1 MGGAGGEMGALERVE
16 QLLEQRD
23 EKVDSLTA
31 QVEALTAQVAALT
44 AACGGTPPSAAPSSV
59 APPSSPR

>member
-31 QVEALTAQVAALT
+31 QVEALK
-44 AACGGTPPSAAPSSV
+44 
-59 APPSSPR
+59 